1 MIRPIKPK
9 VATKSDS
16 PSSPSR
22 SYKFGPLKRVKKRS
36 SFISIQ
42 GKGRK
47 FKTASLLVC
56 FLPSLKDQ
64 PSISANRIGI
74 TVTTKV
80 HKRANRRNRIKRIFR
95 EIFRLRFHE
104 FKLRGDIVVIL
115 LKGGVDR
122 TYRELYEEFDFALKK
137 LGLL

>member
-9 VATKSDS
+9 VATKSD
-16 PSSPSR
+16 SPSR

-36 SFISIQ
+36 SFVSIQ

-56 FLPSLKDQ
+56 FLPQLKDE

-95 EIFRLRFHE
+95 EIFRLRCHE
-104 FKLRGDIVVIL
+104 FVRKGDIVVIL

-122 TYRELYEEFDFALKK
+122 TYLELYEEFDFALKK